1 MEKAEDRL
9 ILEVLVLLELI
20 NENQLEQGVFP
31 KDYEEETQRRL
42 TEVCRKELKKYNPK
56 FIEEVTANGDAL
68 IQSINPMKG
77 WLSNIYFSSHVS
89 EKAGK
94 MLPKIRERINS
105 DLKTYFTVVEKNP
118 LAENANYQIFAPYK
132 ECGQGKYEPKNYELS
147 INARTRKVI
156 FQKVR
161 EGVRLIDS
169 VVKKHPRCTIELS
182 NDQLF
187 FTYYGKEELM
197 NRYANFS
204 LPTQYYSHSF
214 KDFKEIISTTEEIRF
229 SAKKIPFGLNGALM
243 IFCYC
248 YLQLYYV
255 HRLNER
261 IFGTPLLLSEE
272 HIIYSYSKNWDYRIM
287 SLGQMLHFGNELKR
301 LDLVELDVTVPQISL
316 LMGIQY
322 GISEDSNW
330 RRSRVEVLRS
340 VGFNSISKIN
350 WIGTL
355 HDLAILCF
363 YLKYFGFI
371 FSNQGIYQLI
381 TENKILHKG
390 QLIKLRSFRQTMSN
404 VRALKV
410 ETIADSLYFESIS
423 TNDRYLYNL
432 ILNFTN
438 RK

>member
-9 ILEVLVLLELI
+9 ILGVLVLIELI
-20 NENQLEQGVFP
+20 NENQFEKGVTP
-31 KDYEEETQRRL
+31 KNYIEESKRRL
-42 TEVCRKELKKYNPK
+42 AEECRKELIKYDPQ
-56 FIEEVTANGDAL
+56 FVEEVMVNSAAL
-68 IQSINPMKG
+68 IQSINARRG
-77 WLSNIYFSSHVS
+77 WLSYLYFSSYVS
-89 EKAGK
+89 EKVGK
-94 MLPKIRERINS
+94 MLPKICERINS

-132 ECGQGKYEPKNYELS
+132 ECGRGKYEPKNYELS

-156 FQKVR
+156 LQKVR

-169 VVKKHPRCTIELS
+169 LVKKHPRCTIELS
-182 NDQLF
+182 NDELF

-229 SAKKIPFGLNGALM
+229 SAKTIPFGLNGSLM

-255 HRLNER
+255 QRLNDR
-261 IFGTPLLLSEE
+261 IFGTPLMLSFT
-272 HIIYSYSKNWDYRIM
+272 YARQSYGLDCRVM
-287 SLGQMLHFGNELKR
+287 STEQTLHFGNELKR
-301 LDLVELDVTVPQISL
+301 LNLVADSVTVPQTAL

-322 GISEDSNW
+322 GITDDSHW

-340 VGFNSISKIN
+340 VGLNSIAKIN

-355 HDLAILCF
+355 HDLAILSF
-363 YLKYFGFI
+363 YLKHFGFI
-371 FSNQGIYQLI
+371 LSNKGVYKLI
-381 TENKILHKG
+381 IDRMILHNG
-390 QLIKLRSFRQTMSN
+390 RDINLRSFRQTMSN

-410 ETIADSLYFESIS
+410 EIDADSLYLEPISI
-423 TNDRYLYNL
+423 NDRYLYNL
-432 ILNFTN
+432 ILNFAN